1 MATNIGK
8 RVYEPLNKQITEEMI
23 IAYTFLSMSGVLS
36 DMGLNGC
43 AQWTRSQF
51 NKKIKRSQ
59 KIFDHI
65 ITRGAKVKLFPIA
78 APKHDWRAPLHIF
91 EEVMRLEQRTTTSY
105 AGMLDA
111 AVAEKDY
118 GTQNFLRWFID
129 EQVKNDAFATYLLDR
144 LRKMQSTDLGVLMF
158 DTELANKLPES

>member
-51 NKKIKRSQ
+51 NEKIKRSQ

-65 ITRGAKVKLFPIA
+65 ITRGAKVNSF
-78 APKHDWRAPLHIF
+78 R
-91 EEVMRLEQRTTTSY
+91 
-105 AGMLDA
+105 
-111 AVAEKDY
+111 
-118 GTQNFLRWFID
+118 
-129 EQVKNDAFATYLLDR
+129 
-144 LRKMQSTDLGVLMF
+144 
-158 DTELANKLPES
+158 